1 MAISYFG
8 NSVLIIIKKKIAL
21 EKLSPHISC
30 TRLLFNSQLL
40 YNKIE
45 TDINILNWTFI
56 MRKIAIRITQFL
68 RKSIIDT

>member
-8 NSVLIIIKKKIAL
+8 NSVLIIIKKIAL

-45 TDINILNWTFI
+45 RDINILNWTFI
-56 MRKIAIRITQFL
+56 MQKIAIHITQSL
-68 RKSIIDT
+68 KKSIIDT

>member
-1 MAISYFG
+1 MAISYIG
-8 NSVLIIIKKKIAL
+8 NSVLIIIQKIAV
-21 EKLSPHISC
+21 EKLSTHVSC

-45 TDINILNWTFI
+45 TDINILNWMFI
-56 MRKIAIRITQFL
+56 MQKIAIRITQFL

>member
-8 NSVLIIIKKKIAL
+8 NSVLIIIKNNAL
-21 EKLSPHISC
+21 EKLPPHISC

-56 MRKIAIRITQFL
+56 MPKIAIRITIFL